1 MGGEGKRKA
10 TAIEREDARN
20 SGHCDQA
27 AQEIPV
33 KRQENKVFQFPG
45 FFFFLVVLEF
55 ELRA

>member
-45 FFFFLVVLEF
+45 FFFFFSGTGV
-55 ELRA
+55 